1 MASVALLLEAT
12 ARIQKETAEVL
23 RDLAAYTGNAAVA
36 QQLAGGAGR
45 WLAPAPDG
53 WPAQTG
59 RADWQPQLPSGR
71 AEPNPLAEPLTAREQ
86 AVLQLLTSRLSL
98 REIGS
103 ELHVS
108 LNTMKSHTR
117 AIYRK
122 LNVSG
127 RQQAVQ
133 RARDLAILPRL
144 TLSPPRR
151 DWPGEHVLSQQPL
164 GSGGAGDEVDDD
176 GVAWTGSQ

>member
-1 MASVALLLEAT
+1 MASVASLLEAT

-23 RDLAAYTGNAAVA
+23 RDLAAHAGNEAVA
-36 QQLAGGAGR
+36 QQLAAGPGR

-53 WPAQTG
+53 WSAQSG
-59 RADWQPQLPSGR
+59 RADWQQQRPSGR
-71 AEPNPLAEPLTAREQ
+71 ADPSLPAEPLTARER

-98 REIGS
+98 REIGA

-108 LNTMKSHTR
+108 LNTVKSHTR

-122 LNVSG
+122 LSVSG

-133 RARDLAILPRL
+133 RARDLAILARL
-144 TLSPPRR
+144 TISPPRR
-151 DWPGEHVLSQQPL
+151 DGPGEHVLSQQPL
-164 GSGGAGDEVDDD
+164 GRGRARDEVDDD
-176 GVAWTGSQ
+176 SVAWTGSQ